1 MAGLRLPLI
10 QRLGDNVRLALSD
23 GCASGDKIGTQW
35 QLSGSSP
42 KMFLTVAVLVSC
54 LLVLTQPAVPQTLVS
69 PRIDRL
75 KRGIAKEGG
84 GELDRFWEELNRAGT
99 PIVEP
104 LETDPGNDLVT
115 FIWRGAPGTKNV
127 LIDWGTFQRP
137 FDIKSPKGNLMS
149 HLGNTD
155 LWYRTFKFP
164 NAARLVYRLSPNDQL
179 KPNASGSSTSTP
191 SQLDPMNPKRRIGWS
206 LLELPGA
213 PPQPYTVRR
222 PGIPEGQVERRR
234 FASQIL
240 GNERDLEIYMPPT
253 TDRSDC
259 SLLVE
264 FDLEEYR
271 KGAIVPVPTILDNL
285 IAEKQIP
292 PTVAVMVGNVNRF
305 QELACNSKFA
315 DFLHHEL
322 VPWMRKEY
330 RATTDPQLTTLAG
343 SSFGGLT
350 AACAAIQHPE
360 TFGNVL
366 SQSGS
371 FNWEPNPR
379 DLAEQDRRPK
389 NDEFHSLNWVA
400 REIARRPRMAVRFYL
415 NAGLFE
421 TMTDR
426 QGNTQIS
433 VNRQLRDVLR
443 SKGYEVQHE
452 EFAGGHTPVNW
463 RGTFADGLIFL
474 MHGRQ

>member
-1 MAGLRLPLI
+1 MTRLFLPLI
-10 QRLGDNVRLALSD
+10 HRLGDNVRLALSD
-23 GCASGDKIGTQW
+23 GRGSGNRIRTQR
-35 QLSGSSP
+35 QPSGSGS
-42 KMFLTVAVLVSC
+42 KTFFTIAALVLY
-54 LLVLTQPAVPQTLVS
+54 LLVLTQPAVPQRLVS

-75 KRGIAKEGG
+75 KLAITKEGRS
-84 GELDRFWEELNRAGT
+84 ELDRFWEELNKTGA

-104 LETDPGNDLVT
+104 LDTDSGSDLVT
-115 FIWRGAPGTKNV
+115 FIWRGASGTKNV

-137 FDIKSPKGNLMS
+137 FDFRSPKEYLMF

-164 NAARLVYRLSPNDQL
+164 NAARLLYRLSPNDRL

-191 SQLDPMNPKRRIGWS
+191 SQLDPLNPKRRIGWS

-213 PPQPYTVRR
+213 PPQPYALRR
-222 PGIPEGQVERRR
+222 PGLPEGQVERRP
-234 FASQIL
+234 FVSQIL
-240 GNERDLEIYMPPT
+240 GNEREVEIYIPPNA
-253 TDRSDC
+253 DRSNYA
-259 SLLVE
+259 LLVV

-271 KGAIVPVPTILDNL
+271 KGAIVPLPTILDNL

-292 PTVAVMVGNVNRF
+292 PTVAVMVGNVKRF
-305 QELACNSKFA
+305 QELGCNAKFA
-315 DFLHHEL
+315 AFLNQEL

-330 RATTDPQLTTLAG
+330 RATTDSQLTTLAG
-343 SSFGGLT
+343 SSFGGLA

-379 DLAEQDRRPK
+379 DLAAQDRRPK
-389 NDEFHSLNWVA
+389 TDEFHSLNWVA

-433 VNRQLRDVLR
+433 DNRQLRDVLR
-443 SKGYEVQHE
+443 SKGYELLHE
-452 EFAGGHTPVNW
+452 EFAGGHSPVNW